1 MVARRH
7 HYLPRCYLKGFSKPR
22 ERGKWHYVHVYDRSG
37 ETFKANIINIAT
49 QKDFNRVEIEGHP
62 PDAFEQGVL
71 AKFENEL
78 GPALVRILEH
88 RSLKDDADRALL
100 FNLIGMSAIR
110 TPRHRE
116 TLRDFHEQIAHMIMD
131 LATATKERW
140 EGQTRQMKAEGHVS
154 KRDVPYEEMRAAV
167 VGKKFRI
174 QVPTERHIEMEM
186 NALDAVLP
194 TLFKRK
200 WVVLL
205 PPMESPGFVTCDH
218 PVCLM
223 FSDPKMRGK
232 FKGPGHGLAGT
243 QLIFPIGTHMA
254 VVGAYE
260 IEEGTLKL
268 NEDRVAG
275 VNGALVTYADRQV
288 YAANPDFTYVRQE
301 NEKPR
306 RGSSLIKDIHFRR
319 NREKGVAA
327 GLAKP

>member
-7 HYLPRCYLKGFSKPR
+7 HYLPQCYLKGFSKPR
-22 ERGKWHYVHVYDRSG
+22 KRGKSHHVHVYDRSG
-37 ETFKANIINIAT
+37 KTFNANIINIAT
-49 QKDFNRVEIEGHP
+49 KKDFNRVEIEGHP
-62 PDAFEQGVL
+62 PDALEQGL
-71 AKFENEL
+71 AKFEGEL
-78 GPALVRILEH
+78 GPALVRILEG
-88 RSLKDDADRALL
+88 RSLKNDDDRALL
-100 FNLIGMSAIR
+100 FNLIAMSAIR
-110 TPRHRE
+110 TPQHRE
-116 TLRDFHEQIAHMIMD
+116 TVRDFHEQTAQIIMD

-140 EGQTRQMKAEGHVS
+140 EGQMRRMKAEGYVPED
-154 KRDVPYEEMRAAV
+154 DVPYEEMRAAV
-167 VGKKFRI
+167 IGRKFRI
-174 QVPTERHIEMEM
+174 RVPTEQHIEMEM
-186 NALDAVLP
+186 HALDAVLP

-205 PPMESPGFVTCDH
+205 PPMESAGFVTCDH

-254 VVGAYE
+254 IVGAYE
-260 IEEGTLKL
+260 IEEGMLKL

-288 YAANPDFTYVRQE
+288 YAANPDFAYVRQE

-306 RGSSLIKDIHFRR
+306 LGSSLIKDIHFRR
-319 NREKGVAA
+319 NRRKRSSG
-327 GLAKP
+327 GIG